1 MKNVFRTLVVITT
14 LVLYSCGGGGN
25 EVKEVETKKEETPK
39 KEKIEIVEADPVENK
54 GVGPVKNVEIAEAI
68 DAAMVTRG
76 TELFNSKCTACH
88 KVDKKFVGPALKGV
102 TERRS
107 PEWIMN
113 MILNPVEMVEKDP
126 VARQLLI
133 DHNGSPMA
141 NQNLTEAEARDILE
155 YFRTI
160 N

>member
-1 MKNVFRTLVVITT
+1 MKNGIKTLIAMAT
-14 LVLYSCGGGGN
+14 LVLYSCGGGAQ
-25 EVKEVETKKEETPK
+25 ESKVETKTTEAPK
-39 KEKIEIVEADPVENK
+39 KDKIEIVEAEPEVNI
-54 GVGPVKNVEIAEAI
+54 GVGPVKSVEISEAI
-68 DAAMVTRG
+68 DAAMVARG
-76 TELFNSKCTACH
+76 TELFSTKCKACH
-88 KVDKKFVGPALKGV
+88 KMEKKFVGPALKGV

>member
-1 MKNVFRTLVVITT
+1 MKNAIKTLIVMAT
-14 LVLYSCGGGGN
+14 LVLYSCGGGAQ
-25 EVKEVETKKEETPK
+25 EKKVETKKAETPK
-39 KEKIEIVEADPVENK
+39 KDKVEIVEAEPEVNK
-54 GVGPVKNVEIAEAI
+54 GIGPVKNVEIAEAI
-68 DAAMVTRG
+68 DAAMVARG
-76 TELFNSKCTACH
+76 TELFNTKCQACH
-88 KVDKKFVGPALKGV
+88 KIEKKFIGPAIKGV

-113 MILNPVEMVEKDP
+113 MILNPLEMVEKDP
-126 VARQLLI
+126 IARQLLI

-155 YFRTI
+155 YFRTL